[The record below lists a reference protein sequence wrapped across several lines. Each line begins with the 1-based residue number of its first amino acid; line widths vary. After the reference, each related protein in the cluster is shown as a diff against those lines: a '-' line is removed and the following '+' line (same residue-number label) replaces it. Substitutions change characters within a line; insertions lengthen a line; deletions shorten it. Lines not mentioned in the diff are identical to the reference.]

1 MKITITKQN
10 ILSLMNHHINM
21 RTNMSINMGI
31 KVKKIIMR
39 IEKSRIER
47 NGNEIKNIFKG
58 LFL

>member
-1 MKITITKQN
+1 
-10 ILSLMNHHINM
+10 M